1 MTPQESDQG
10 KLPPWLIATGV
21 IGLIVAVAYATLSS
35 GRRTIESP
43 TTVPTET
50 TSAPVSDPSPDAD
63 LSEWTA
69 MGNLRMDENRFIDAI
84 RLYTHVIERD
94 SQAVNVWV
102 DRGGCRHALGDMN
115 GALADFKA
123 ALELAPLH
131 EIAHF
136 NMGITYYSGGMP
148 DSAAIWWNKLLLF
161 APESPA
167 AAKALRLMASSD
179 SGKVVP

>member
-1 MTPQESDQG
+1 MNPQESDQG
-10 KLPPWLIATGV
+10 KLPLWLIATGV

-35 GRRTIESP
+35 GSRTIEAP
-43 TTVPTET
+43 TTVPAETE
-50 TSAPVSDPSPDAD
+50 SAPVSDPSPDAD

-69 MGNLRMDENRFIDAI
+69 MGNLRMDENRFLDAI

-94 SQAVNVWV
+94 SQAVDVWV

-115 GALADFKA
+115 GALSDFRT
-123 ALELAPLH
+123 ALNLAPLH

-148 DSAAIWWNKLLLF
+148 DSAAIWWKRLLLF

-167 AAKALRLMASSD
+167 AAKALRLMASSE
-179 SGKVVP
+179 SGKDVP